1 MHPSFL
7 SSSHKLVEHAIG
19 GFSLVSGFFSGV
31 GCLCLGL
38 ITLTSDPCNA
48 VVFLSVCVCVCVCDW
63 CVCVWVC
70 VCVWCVCVGER
81 WWVCVCGWLCMCCVG
96 CVVVFVMGVCVCV
109 EVVGVFVCVRVYV
122 RMCVQREVS
131 YPQD

>member
-63 CVCVWVC
+63 CVCVCVCVCLWFVCVCVSCVCVCVCDWCMCDWCVCVC
-70 VCVWCVCVGER
+70 VCVWVTVCV
-81 WWVCVCGWLCMCCVG
+81 W
-96 CVVVFVMGVCVCV
+96 
-109 EVVGVFVCVRVYV
+109 
-122 RMCVQREVS
+122 
-131 YPQD
+131 

>member
-38 ITLTSDPCNA
+38 ITLNYDPCNA
-48 VVFLSVCVCVCVCDW
+48 VVFMSVCVCVCVC
-63 CVCVWVC
+63 VCVQHDDRHEESR
-70 VCVWCVCVGER
+70 VG
-81 WWVCVCGWLCMCCVG
+81 
-96 CVVVFVMGVCVCV
+96 GVCVCV
-109 EVVGVFVCVRVYV
+109 CVCGCVFVCVEFQHSGE
-122 RMCVQREVS
+122 RMCARG
-131 YPQD
+131 